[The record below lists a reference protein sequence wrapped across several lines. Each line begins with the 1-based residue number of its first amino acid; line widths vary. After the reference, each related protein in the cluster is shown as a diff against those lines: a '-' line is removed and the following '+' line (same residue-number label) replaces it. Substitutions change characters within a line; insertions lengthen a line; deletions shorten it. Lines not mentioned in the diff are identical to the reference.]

1 MKIDS
6 SEVDGSVSASATGQA
21 NEPLSEAPNILA
33 PQPADTVPT
42 RSAGA
47 AGSAGTSIDVNQLVN
62 LDQGYLSARI
72 YNDQAIYELELE
84 RIFSRSWL
92 FLCHESQLPN
102 PGDFFSTYMA
112 EDPVLVVRQR
122 DGSIAAFMNQ
132 CRHRG
137 MRICRADLGNAK
149 VFMCSYHGWTYD
161 LGGKLISVPHEDDG
175 YHHALNKE
183 SWSTVRVPRVE
194 NYKGLIFGNWDVKAL
209 PFTEYLGGMR
219 WYMEAFFDRTD
230 EGTEVIGGLHK
241 WVLKCNW
248 KLAAEQFASDMY
260 HAEISHSS
268 ALMALM
274 PEGVE
279 LTADSFGREG
289 TQFSDANGHGTGF
302 FTAPDKGPLKAIL
315 AEAAEFIRG
324 PEREQAIRRLGEVRA
339 KRIFG
344 GHMTVFPTFSFL
356 PGTFTM
362 RVWHPRGPGEI
373 EVWAWALVEKAM
385 TPEQKEAIR
394 LGVMRTFSPS
404 GMLEQDDG
412 ENWLEIQRVL
422 RGYMAR
428 RNNFNVQMGLGHER
442 NDDPRFPGKVNHVY
456 AETAARGFYRRW
468 AELLNRPRW

>member
-1 MKIDS
+1 MKIDDV
-6 SEVDGSVSASATGQA
+6 EMANGS
-21 NEPLSEAPNILA
+21 
-33 PQPADTVPT
+33 AD
-42 RSAGA
+42 AA
-47 AGSAGTSIDVNQLVN
+47 DAGSCDAVGAGSFDDQAKHLPDVLSSQPCDAWPQGGEIDVRDLIN
-62 LDQGYLSARI
+62 LEEGYLNARI
-72 YNDQAIYELELE
+72 YNDQAIYALELE

-92 FLCHESQLPN
+92 FLCHESQIPR
-102 PGDFFSTYMA
+102 PGDFFATYMA

-161 LGGKLISVPHEDDG
+161 IGGKLISVPHEEDG
-175 YHHALNKE
+175 YHHELDKDA
-183 SWSTVRVPRVE
+183 WSTVRVPRIE
-194 NYKGLIFGNWDVKAL
+194 NYKGLIFGNWDTGAL
-209 PFTEYLGGMR
+209 SFTAYLGDMA
-219 WYMEAFFDRTD
+219 WYAEAFFDRTD

-248 KLAAEQFASDMY
+248 KFAAEQFASDMY
-260 HAEISHSS
+260 HAEVSHSS
-268 ALMALM
+268 AMMAMM
-274 PEGVE
+274 PDGVE
-279 LTADSFGREG
+279 LSAASFAREG
-289 TQFSDANGHGTGF
+289 TQFGAHGHGTGF
-302 FTAPDKGPLKAIL
+302 FTVPDKGPLKAML
-315 AEAAEFIRG
+315 GEAVEFIRG
-324 PEREQAIRRLGEVRA
+324 PERDQAIRRLGEVRA

-344 GHMTVFPTFSFL
+344 GHMNIFPNFSFL

-373 EVWAWALVEKAM
+373 EVWAWALVEKGM
-385 TPEQKEAIR
+385 TAEQKEAIR
-394 LGVMRTFSPS
+394 IGVMRTFSAS

-428 RNNFNVQMGLGHER
+428 RNTLNVQMGLGHER
-442 NDDPRFPGKVNHVY
+442 TDDPRFPGMTNHVF

-468 AELLNRPRW
+468 AELLSQPRW